1 MSNSN
6 EKDGSGMEPVAPGG
20 GAAGPD
26 AGAGPGTDGG
36 SGQVAHTGE
45 GGGATPVE
53 PPGVVHIRVDR
64 VDVPVRL
71 DSLTDGTLTG
81 SRIRQLVNPP
91 IGADRDLF
99 EIVPGGSDRKI
110 EDEDSVG
117 IRAWMRFFSAP
128 RTINPGRAG

>member
-1 MSNSN
+1 MSNTS
-6 EKDGSGMEPVAPGG
+6 ERDASGMEPVAPGG
-20 GAAGPD
+20 SATGPD
-26 AGAGPGTDGG
+26 GGVGPGTDGAPG
-36 SGQVAHTGE
+36 PVAHTGA

-64 VDVPVRL
+64 VDVEVRL

>member
-1 MSNSN
+1 MSNTS
-6 EKDGSGMEPVAPGG
+6 ERDGSGMEPVAPGG
-20 GAAGPD
+20 GGAGPD

-36 SGQVAHTGE
+36 PGPVAHTGE

-64 VDVPVRL
+64 EEVEVRL

-81 SRIRQLVNPP
+81 SEIRRLVRPP

-110 EDEDSVG
+110 GDEDSVQ

>member
-1 MSNSN
+1 MSNAN
-6 EKDGSGMEPVAPGG
+6 EKDGAGMEPVAPGG
-20 GAAGPD
+20 GGAGPD
-26 AGAGPGTDGG
+26 AGAGPGADGG
-36 SGQVAHTGE
+36 SGPVAHTGE

-64 VDVPVRL
+64 EEVEVRL

-81 SRIRQLVNPP
+81 SRIRGLVSPP
-91 IGADRDLF
+91 ISADRDLF

-110 EDEDSVG
+110 GDEDSVE

>member
-1 MSNSN
+1 MSNSH

-26 AGAGPGTDGG
+26 AGAAPGADGAPGP
-36 SGQVAHTGE
+36 VAHTGD
-45 GGGATPVE
+45 GGGPTPVE

-64 VDVPVRL
+64 EDVEVRL

-81 SRIRQLVNPP
+81 SGIRDSVSPP

-110 EDEDSVG
+110 GDEEPVVLRD
-117 IRAWMRFFSAP
+117 WMRFFSAP